1 MQNRKVTEVDT
12 TVNQPFKMVSIS
24 IYKSFQRE
32 NIAFTISFFSVIQ
45 STNIKSFKSQ
55 FYLSTFYIMVRKRK
69 RNQFSSKKCK
79 TYTFDKIMADIVKS
93 IEDVKDLSPLMFL
106 NQFSNGWRMPL
117 NVKKKKKNS
126 DNLAKFSTSD
136 NVFSALWIN
145 VKITLIR
152 SSK

>member
-126 DNLAKFSTSD
+126 GNLAKFSTSD
-136 NVFSALWIN
+136 KVFSALWIN
-145 VKITLIR
+145 VKIMLIR

>member
-1 MQNRKVTEVDT
+1 
-12 TVNQPFKMVSIS
+12 MVSIS

-45 STNIKSFKSQ
+45 STNITSFKSQ

-79 TYTFDKIMADIVKS
+79 TYTFDKIMADIVKP

-126 DNLAKFSTSD
+126 GNLAKFSTSD
-136 NVFSALWIN
+136 KVFSALWIN

>member
-1 MQNRKVTEVDT
+1 
-12 TVNQPFKMVSIS
+12 MVSIS

-117 NVKKKKKNS
+117 NVKKKKK
-126 DNLAKFSTSD
+126 K
-136 NVFSALWIN
+136 
-145 VKITLIR
+145 K
-152 SSK
+152 

>member
-1 MQNRKVTEVDT
+1 
-12 TVNQPFKMVSIS
+12 MVSIS

-93 IEDVKDLSPLMFL
+93 IEDVKDLSHLMFL

-117 NVKKKKKNS
+117 NVKKKKKS

-152 SSK
+152 RSK

>member
-145 VKITLIR
+145 VKIMLIR

>member
-55 FYLSTFYIMVRKRK
+55 FYLSTFYIMVRQRK
-69 RNQFSSKKCK
+69 RNRFSSKKCK
-79 TYTFDKIMADIVKS
+79 TFSFDKIMADVVKS
-93 IEDVKDLSPLMFL
+93 IKDVKEFSPLIFL
-106 NQFSNGWRMPL
+106 NQFSNGWWMSL
-117 NVKKKKKNS
+117 NVKKITTTWLN
-126 DNLAKFSTSD
+126 FQRRI
-136 NVFSALWIN
+136 NVVSALWIN
-145 VKITLIR
+145 IKITLMRR
-152 SSK
+152 SE

>member
-1 MQNRKVTEVDT
+1 
-12 TVNQPFKMVSIS
+12 
-24 IYKSFQRE
+24 
-32 NIAFTISFFSVIQ
+32 
-45 STNIKSFKSQ
+45 
-55 FYLSTFYIMVRKRK
+55 
-69 RNQFSSKKCK
+69 
-79 TYTFDKIMADIVKS
+79 MADIVKS
-93 IEDVKDLSPLMFL
+93 IEDVKDLSHLMFL

-152 SSK
+152 RSK

>member
-1 MQNRKVTEVDT
+1 
-12 TVNQPFKMVSIS
+12 MVSIS

-106 NQFSNGWRMPL
+106 NQFSNGWWMPL
-117 NVKKKKKNS
+117 NVKKKKKKNS

>member
-1 MQNRKVTEVDT
+1 
-12 TVNQPFKMVSIS
+12 MVSIS